1 MSSNLSTIVF
11 LALMVAAF
19 YLLILRP
26 QRKRQQAQ
34 QQTMSSLTP
43 GTRVML
49 TSGLFGTV
57 VSVGSRQAVL
67 EVSPGVELT
76 VLKQAIARV
85 TTAAD
90 EDTEGDLEEPEAIDP
105 DPLRA
110 DLIDRPGDRPGEPP
124 APSAG
129 VGETSPRPTKE

>member
-57 VSVGSRQAVL
+57 VSVGNRQAVL
-67 EVSPGVELT
+67 EISPGVELT

-90 EDTEGDLEEPEAIDP
+90 EDGDDDLEELEPIDS
-105 DPLRA
+105 DPLQA
-110 DLIDRPGDRPGEPP
+110 DPIDRPGEPP